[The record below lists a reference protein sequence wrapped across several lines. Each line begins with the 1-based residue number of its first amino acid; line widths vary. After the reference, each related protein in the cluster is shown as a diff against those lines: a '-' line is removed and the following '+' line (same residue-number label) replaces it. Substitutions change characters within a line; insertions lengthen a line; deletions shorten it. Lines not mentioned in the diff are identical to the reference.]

1 MTEDKKRELRET
13 AKNMLPDPII
23 VIGYMEHYID
33 LIAKL
38 VVDLAESG
46 IELPQEAQ
54 ERLEL
59 LKSILKY
66 GSVDF
71 NNIDD
76 PLESYKLPK
85 SGELKKY
92 TRAVQKRYLVAQMRE
107 GVFVE

>member
-23 VIGYMEHYID
+23 TIGYMEHYID
-33 LIAKL
+33 LIAQL

-46 IELPQEAQ
+46 VELPKEAK
-54 ERLEL
+54 ERLEI

-66 GSVDF
+66 SSVDF
-71 NNIDD
+71 NNLDD

-85 SGELKKY
+85 SEELKKY
-92 TRAVQKRYLVAQMRE
+92 TRIVQKRYLVAQVRE
-107 GVFVE
+107 GVFRE